1 MVIMTQGLHSST
13 GNPTMTQK
21 KHCFGFII
29 LLSQLIYVTHTIVAA
44 ELSDTSL
51 RALTEVLQTRVDEKK
66 LSGAVLSVAQNGETK
81 MITTMGYQNIEDQL
95 PMQEDTIFRIYSMT
109 KPVTGT
115 ALMILYDEG
124 KFSLD
129 DPIEMH
135 LPQLRGMKVAASYN
149 EDQTWNTTPI
159 ESSVTIRQLMSH
171 TGGFAYFPPLSNGPI
186 AEAYVSA
193 GISGASDKTLAQSM
207 PMLRDIPLLNQPG
220 EKWVYSISVDIQG
233 FLVERLS
240 GQKLDVFMK
249 ERIFDPLGMEDTAF
263 YVAEEK
269 QDRLSRMYFPRA
281 GELIRTDNS
290 SSTLGGSFVE
300 KPQFLSGGGGLT
312 STVGDYMKFAQMQL
326 NLGALNGTRILSE
339 EAANL
344 MRSNQ
349 LPNSISEIGRPY
361 PGNQF
366 GLDFAIVEDPNAFQ
380 GASKGTFWWW
390 GIAGSWFW
398 IDPQEE
404 IVLIGMIQNNDIGL
418 SLQIQRAARAA
429 IYQ

>member
-1 MVIMTQGLHSST
+1 
-13 GNPTMTQK
+13 
-21 KHCFGFII
+21 
-29 LLSQLIYVTHTIVAA
+29 
-44 ELSDTSL
+44 
-51 RALTEVLQTRVDEKK
+51 
-66 LSGAVLSVAQNGETK
+66 
-81 MITTMGYQNIEDQL
+81 
-95 PMQEDTIFRIYSMT
+95 
-109 KPVTGT
+109 
-115 ALMILYDEG
+115 
-124 KFSLD
+124 
-129 DPIEMH
+129 
-135 LPQLRGMKVAASYN
+135 
-149 EDQTWNTTPI
+149 
-159 ESSVTIRQLMSH
+159 
-171 TGGFAYFPPLSNGPI
+171 
-186 AEAYVSA
+186 
-193 GISGASDKTLAQSM
+193 
-207 PMLRDIPLLNQPG
+207 MLRDIPLLNQPG

-249 ERIFDPLGMEDTAF
+249 ERIFYPLGMEDTAF

-326 NLGALNGTRILSE
+326 NLGAFNGTRILSE

-404 IVLIGMIQNNDIGL
+404 IVLIGMIQNNDIGI

>member
-1 MVIMTQGLHSST
+1 MTQ
-13 GNPTMTQK
+13 N
-21 KHCFGFII
+21 KHCFRFII

-135 LPQLRGMKVAASYN
+135 LPELRGMKVAASYN

-159 ESSVTIRQLMSH
+159 QSSVTIRQLMSH
-171 TGGFAYFPPLSNGPI
+171 TGGFSYFPPLSNGPI
-186 AEAYVSA
+186 AKAYVSA